1 MRAHGVFPA
10 MGTHPA
16 SAWSAGVVPAQTP
29 QVILFAAF
37 SRPLSRCF
45 SLLDRPPGLGLWC
58 AEETSSAQWTICLP
72 TLHLQTRR
80 REEARKGRGAGG
92 DHAHPQALLPSG
104 HHRAS
109 VGGTGPVPL
118 RFWPSTLLLH
128 MKHEATDRFRRD
140 PILLCN
146 RTKWFVVLHHAMND
160 HRPGF
165 SGKTVFRMFWP
176 WAPFA
181 TYRRRA
187 DIMCFVVSE
196 QVLNLEIQVARRN
209 KEEGK
214 NW

>member
-1 MRAHGVFPA
+1 MLLCTLGN
-10 MGTHPA
+10 HPA
-16 SAWSAGVVPAQTP
+16 SAWRTGGEPAHTP
-29 QVILFAAF
+29 QVVLLAAF
-37 SRPLSRCF
+37 SRPLSWCF
-45 SLLDRPPGLGLWC
+45 QVLDRPPVLRLWC
-58 AEETSSAQWTICLP
+58 ADETSSAQGTIGVP
-72 TLHLQTRR
+72 SLHLLTLR
-80 REEARKGRGAGG
+80 REEARKGRWAGG

-146 RTKWFVVLHHAMND
+146 RTKWFVVLHHTMDD
-160 HRPGF
+160 HRPAF
-165 SGKTVFRMFWP
+165 SGKSVFGVFWP
-176 WAPFA
+176 WSPFA
-181 TYRRRA
+181 THRRRTG
-187 DIMCFVVSE
+187 VSGFTMSE
-196 QVLNLEIQVARRN
+196 HLLDLEIQFPRRC